1 MEWKFFIESKREKTP
16 SLGRKNSTDIYIY
29 NRGRNAG
36 ETRKLSTVSK
46 NKRGAFEYEGRWF
59 SLRVMRDKTR

>member
-36 ETRKLSTVSK
+36 ETRKVST
-46 NKRGAFEYEGRWF
+46 E
-59 SLRVMRDKTR
+59 LTRFPKINEAHLNTKDDGFHYG